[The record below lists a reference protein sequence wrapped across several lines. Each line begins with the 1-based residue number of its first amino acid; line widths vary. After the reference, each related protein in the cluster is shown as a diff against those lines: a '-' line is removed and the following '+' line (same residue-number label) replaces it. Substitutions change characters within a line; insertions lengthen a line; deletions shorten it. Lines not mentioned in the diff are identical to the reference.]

1 MRATEGD
8 QLVQHG
14 RVVGQHD
21 KVAEITQ
28 VMGKEGT
35 PRIASGSRT
44 GTRPSALPGPTPRSG
59 TRTPCGSPAPG
70 RRGAGTPCA
79 AQRTGVAGCR

>member
-21 KVAEITQ
+21 RMGEIVQ
-28 VMGKEGT
+28 VLGENGT
-35 PRIASGSRT
+35 PPYRVRFPDGHESIMA
-44 GTRPSALPGPTPRSG
+44 PGPDCAVQHTGEPREEK
-59 TRTPCGSPAPG
+59 R
-70 RRGAGTPCA
+70 
-79 AQRTGVAGCR
+79 

>member
-21 KVAEITQ
+21 RVGEIVEVLGENGAPPYRVHFPDGHDA
-28 VMGKEGT
+28 VM
-35 PRIASGSRT
+35 S
-44 GTRPSALPGPTPRSG
+44 PGPDCVVRHPDRAEGKATA
-59 TRTPCGSPAPG
+59 TWH
-70 RRGAGTPCA
+70 
-79 AQRTGVAGCR
+79 